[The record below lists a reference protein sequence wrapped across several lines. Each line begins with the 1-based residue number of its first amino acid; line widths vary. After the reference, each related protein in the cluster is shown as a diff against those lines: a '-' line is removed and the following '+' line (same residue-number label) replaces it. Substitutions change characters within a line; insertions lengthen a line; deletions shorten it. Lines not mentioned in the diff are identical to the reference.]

1 MARARTV
8 TNYVQPADIRDIPVS
23 HIMRTG
29 IYTVHPDTPLGDAAH
44 MLVVHKI
51 SGLPVLDADERL
63 VGVITEADF
72 LRALGVPSHHPTHS
86 LWQTLEAMFAYQG
99 EVADMD
105 GTVADLMIT
114 DLITVKPDASVLDAI
129 ELLKKNRIKRVIV
142 CDDQRRLH
150 GIVTRTDFV
159 KLFLNRMQA
168 GQPQPA

>member
-1 MARARTV
+1 MARAKTA
-8 TNYVQPADIRDIPVS
+8 TNYVRPADMRDIRVS
-23 HIMRTG
+23 DIMRTG
-29 IYTVHPDTPLGDAAH
+29 IYTVRPDTFLGDAAH

-51 SGLPVLDADERL
+51 SGLPVLDADGRL

-86 LWQTLEAMFAYQG
+86 LWQTLEAMFAHHG
-99 EVADMD
+99 ELADMD
-105 GTVADLMIT
+105 GTVADLMVT
-114 DLITVKPDASVLDAI
+114 DLITVKPDSSVLDAV

-142 CDDQRRLH
+142 CDDERRLH